1 LGPGARSSA
10 RLGDTQ
16 AAALRGRFE
25 QLLRGSGEG
34 LPGVSQTVLPHD
46 TPAPAM
52 QRTPPPSSPAALHA
66 IDVRSASAT
75 VQDKAPQD
83 GCLGAPMPVADAA
96 DRSPPPHRAG
106 PTAASE
112 AAPPALTSSLAPGSP
127 TAMSLVSTPAAATP
141 LPGATAP
148 EHATRNRADLA
159 PENLDRAA
167 VLSPRQAEPAGPKDV
182 QAQQQQPA
190 AQPQAARGER
200 NGLPELLRDLV
211 QAVVHMSRG
220 REGQW
225 RLTMALKPQ
234 VLDGTVVALDAQPG
248 RLHVRFDCT
257 ATPAS
262 TRLNAVRD
270 DLRLQLTE
278 ALSAVRAVDVSV
290 EVREPVPTR
299 APDDG

>member
-52 QRTPPPSSPAALHA
+52 PRAPTPSSPAALHA
-66 IDVRSASAT
+66 IDVPSAPAT
-75 VQDKAPQD
+75 AQDKAPQD
-83 GCLGAPMPVADAA
+83 GRLGVPMPVADAA
-96 DRSPPPHRAG
+96 DRSPPLHSPPHRAG

-127 TAMSLVSTPAAATP
+127 TAMSLASTPDAATP
-141 LPGATAP
+141 WPGATAP
-148 EHATRNRADLA
+148 EHATRNGADRA
-159 PENLDRAA
+159 PENLDPAA
-167 VLSPRQAEPAGPKDV
+167 VLSPRQAEPAAPKDV
-182 QAQQQQPA
+182 QAPLQQPA
-190 AQPQAARGER
+190 AQPQAARGE
-200 NGLPELLRDLV
+200 
-211 QAVVHMSRG
+211 

-248 RLHVRFDCT
+248 RLRVRFDCT

-262 TRLNAVRD
+262 KRLNAVRD
-270 DLRLQLTE
+270 DLRLQLSE

-290 EVREPVPTR
+290 EVREPVPIG
-299 APDDG
+299 APDDV